1 MYEARIERDSITQY
15 GERVTTWVV
24 TLPRIVLAELN
35 THKMISKSSASSRAI
50 PVQKQ
55 IDRLKAD
62 PFLPVYWG
70 KNQKGMQAEQELSS
84 DEIAL
89 ASEVWMRA
97 MRGSITAAEELMGIG
112 VHKQIASRILEAW
125 MWHTVILSATDMS
138 NFFHLRDNKKA
149 QPEIAKAAGMMSE
162 IFRASRPKLLGE
174 DDWHLPFVD
183 TDGEDQDLPKHEVTG
198 TRIETAVN
206 VAVGRSARVSH
217 LNHDGVRA
225 IEDDVRL
232 SARLYGDGHMAP
244 YEHVC
249 RPMDASERA
258 IFERRR
264 FVPNPELK
272 TFTGI
277 KSPSG
282 FDYESLSRWVE
293 VGKDYYLGNFNG
305 WVQARKLIHGESDIL
320 AFER

>member
-70 KNQKGMQAEQELSS
+70 KNQKGMQAEQELSP
-84 DEIAL
+84 DEISE
-89 ASEVWMRA
+89 ASNIWEAA
-97 MRGSITAAEELMGIG
+97 MRGSINAAEKLMGIG
-112 VHKQIASRILEAW
+112 VHKQIANRILEAW

-138 NFFHLRDNKKA
+138 NFFHLRDHKKA

-162 IFRASRPKLLGE
+162 LFRSNRPKLLGE
-174 DDWHLPFVD
+174 DDWHMPFMDVEGAD
-183 TDGEDQDLPKHEVTG
+183 KDLPKHAVTN
-198 TRIETAVN
+198 TQIETAVN
-206 VAVGRSARVSH
+206 VSVGRSARVSY
-217 LNHDGVRA
+217 LTHDGRRS
-225 IEDDVRL
+225 IEEDVRL
-232 SARLYGDGHMAP
+232 ASTLYGDGHMAP

-249 RPMDASERA
+249 RPMDKDERQMFSRQHY
-258 IFERRR
+258 I
-264 FVPNPELK
+264 PNPWHK
-272 TFTGI
+272 TFTG
-277 KSPSG
+277 G
-282 FDYESLSRWVE
+282 SLEAHIIYHPRWIPTE
-293 VGKDYYLGNFNG
+293 VTRYLGNFNG
-305 WVQARKLIHGESDIL
+305 WVQARKLIHGEEDIL